1 MDRLSIE
8 EKITLSDL
16 RSTKSRETL
25 SDALN
30 NFKAGM
36 YKTSVNRSYYAV
48 LHSARSLLILKGI
61 DPLRHEGVKTMMS
74 LHFIKAGII
83 PQEVIK
89 IFKELLVIR
98 TDVDYG
104 DFETVDKSEAEKAI
118 KKARRFIKIIE
129 SARKNLIKEISSSE

>member
-89 IFKELLVIR
+89 IFKELLAIR

-129 SARKNLIKEISSSE
+129 SARRNLIKEISSTE